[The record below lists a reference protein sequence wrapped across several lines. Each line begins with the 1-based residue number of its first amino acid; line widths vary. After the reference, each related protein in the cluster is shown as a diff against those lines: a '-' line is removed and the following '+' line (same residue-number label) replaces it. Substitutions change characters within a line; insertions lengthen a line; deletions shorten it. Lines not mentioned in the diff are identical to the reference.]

1 MRNRILSL
9 VLILAI
15 GSGAALFTGEAKAQ
29 TPTASAND
37 ASPDTQVMALESM
50 CAETS
55 EARASRQSQKS
66 LYERLGKE
74 KGIHNLT
81 EEVVRLHLKN
91 DDIKHLLDGVDSDK
105 LADDVAL
112 FLISGTGGPSVYDG
126 PSLTDSHRHMK
137 LTNADFMAAGRDIIQ
152 AMKNLGYEQNEID
165 DLVCAFVGLRGM
177 VVLADGSAN

>member
-1 MRNRILSL
+1 MRNRLLSF

-15 GSGAALFTGEAKAQ
+15 GSSAALFAGEAKAKEAKS
-29 TPTASAND
+29 TAEGSN
-37 ASPDTQVMALESM
+37 PDTQVMALESM

-55 EARASRQSQKS
+55 EARAGRQSQKS

-81 EEVVRLHLKN
+81 REVVRLHLKN

-105 LADDVAL
+105 LADGVAL

-126 PSLTDSHRHMK
+126 PSLTDSHRHMN
-137 LTNADFMAAGRDIIQ
+137 LTNADFMSAGGDIIQ
-152 AMKNLGYEQNEID
+152 AMKNLGYGQNEID
-165 DLVCAFVGLRGM
+165 ELVCAFVGLRGM
-177 VVLADGSAN
+177 VVLADNSTN

>member
-1 MRNRILSL
+1 MRNRLLSF

-15 GSGAALFTGEAKAQ
+15 GSSAALFAGEARAQ
-29 TPTASAND
+29 NPTASAKD
-37 ASPDTQVMALESM
+37 ASSDTQVMALESM

-55 EARASRQSQKS
+55 AARAGRQSQKS
-66 LYERLGKE
+66 LYERLGKD

-126 PSLTDSHRHMK
+126 PSLTDSHRHMN
-137 LTNADFMAAGRDIIQ
+137 LTNADFMAAGNDIIQ

-165 DLVCAFVGLRGM
+165 ELVCAFVGLRGM
-177 VVLADGSAN
+177 VVLADNSTN

>member
-1 MRNRILSL
+1 MRSRILSF
-9 VLILAI
+9 VLILVICSSA
-15 GSGAALFTGEAKAQ
+15 GLFAGEAKAQ
-29 TPTASAND
+29 NPTASAKD

-50 CAETS
+50 CAATS
-55 EARASRQSQKS
+55 EARAGRQSQKT

-81 EEVVRLHLKN
+81 DEVVRLHLKN

-126 PSLTDSHRHMK
+126 PSLTDSHRHMN
-137 LTNADFMAAGRDIIQ
+137 LTNADFMAAGNDIVQ
-152 AMKNLGYEQNEID
+152 AMKNLGYGQNEID
-165 DLVCAFVGLRGM
+165 ELVCAFVGLRGM
-177 VVLADGSAN
+177 LVLADGTAN